1 MKNCP
6 FCAEE
11 IQDEAVV
18 CKHCGLDL
26 KTKMAPRLQKPRR
39 PKRNA
44 LIGLGFLALSFL
56 AAAIQQAMAPPTTKL
71 GAMLPGLFV
80 GVLGWVAIILFIVA
94 IVQAIRNK
102 MDRKARA

>member
-44 LIGLGFLALSFL
+44 LIGLGFLALFFSTE
-56 AAAIQQAMAPPTTKL
+56 AIRQAMGPPATKL
-71 GAMLPGLFV
+71 GALLPGMFV

-94 IVQAIRNK
+94 IVQAVRNK
-102 MDRKARA
+102 LDRKARA